1 MCLILAGALS
11 LELVASAGAEAG
23 VSFETT
29 DYESTDAVSEETE
42 SEQAEIL
49 YEIISLRDEYSKRFM
64 LSDGN
69 VQIARYD
76 SAVHFLDENGE
87 WKDIDKGRLSAI
99 THNDFKY
106 NFAYDVFGNLLSTKV
121 GNIALSTNTYGANNG
136 NLTKTVYGNGCAVEF
151 EYDNLDR
158 ITAQKIDGTVAY
170 RWYYDNNGNIDRML
184 DVINNIS
191 YVYEYDLTGRLVRSY
206 STKGTSK
213 LLSTENQYD
222 DQNRIKS
229 ATYILPNNDKQR
241 YSYSYSSDNLITG
254 VSLPASSGL
263 SYSYDDL
270 NRRTLR
276 RIAGQNVTTQV
287 ETYSYYSP
295 GQYAATNL
303 VNKITYA
310 DNSTLSY
317 TYNSNN
323 NIIAVTDGNG
333 KRITYKY
340 DGMGQLIRENNPYT
354 NLTTVYSYDK
364 GGNIT
369 SVKEYAYTT
378 AAELGTVKKTNTYTY
393 GDSNWKDKL
402 TAYNG
407 KTITYD
413 KIGNP
418 LTYRDSLSFTWKN
431 GRQLASL
438 QNGSSVI
445 NYTYNADGVRIGKSG
460 SRAGTFIVS
469 GTHILR
475 EINSVATIDYLY
487 DENGSPIGLTY
498 KGTTYY
504 YRKNLQ
510 GDIINI
516 TDSTGAKVVT
526 YTYNAW
532 GKIMSMTGNMELAV
546 NNPFRYRGY
555 YYDVES
561 GLYYLNSRYYDP
573 QTGRFINAEPNVDYG
588 KFDEGAGLNGY
599 NVFAYCANNP
609 VMFKDDSG
617 EFVISISIG
626 IGSLLTWA
634 TYGIAT
640 AVGVGAGVAIGTAV
654 ADNIKKAQ
662 AFDDAID
669 QADSKIR
676 RTVKRNSKTRFW
688 EAFTNG
694 RYVSIGRGLTFNQ
707 AVNNVKKG
715 KHVFAVTKLEAE
727 SVARVAGE
735 KTGRNNKPLPNEI
748 DRGKENIKGY
758 YYHFHTYNRKGGHV
772 FYMF

>member
-1 MCLILAGALS
+1 MTITEMFYAKNQRLTTVYYDKNNSNTLDTGES
-11 LELVASAGAEAG
+11 SVAYA
-23 VSFETT
+23 
-29 DYESTDAVSEETE
+29 
-42 SEQAEIL
+42 
-49 YEIISLRDEYSKRFM
+49 YS
-64 LSDGN
+64 
-69 VQIARYD
+69 
-76 SAVHFLDENGE
+76 
-87 WKDIDKGRLSAI
+87 KGRLSAI

-222 DQNRIKS
+222 NQNRIKS
-229 ATYILPNNDKQR
+229 ATYILPNNAKQR
-241 YSYSYSSDNLITG
+241 YFYSYSSDNLITG
-254 VSLPASSGL
+254 VSLPPSSGL

-276 RIAGQNVTTQV
+276 RIAGQNVTTQA

-295 GQYAATNL
+295 GQYATTNL
-303 VNKITYA
+303 INKITYA

-317 TYNSNN
+317 IYNANN
-323 NIIAVTDGNG
+323 YITSVTDENG

-369 SVKEYAYTT
+369 SAKEYAYTT

-469 GTHILR
+469 GTQILR

-498 KGTTYY
+498 KGKTYY

-532 GKIMSMTGNMELAV
+532 GKLMSMTGNMELAV

-573 QTGRFINAEPNVDYG
+573 QTGRFVNAEPNVDYG

-727 SVARVAGE
+727 SVARVAGG

>member
-1 MCLILAGALS
+1 MSIQTVMQEIDTEYENRLS
-11 LELVASAGAEAG
+11 EIKESNTYDIIEMSGSKAEWKEVLTVYSVKVNTDTDNPQDVVTMDEGKRQLFKDIFWEMNSISSLTESKEETVVTESDDVNGNA
-23 VSFETT
+23 VRTETT
-29 DYESTDAVSEETE
+29 V
-42 SEQAEIL
+42 
-49 YEIISLRDEYSKRFM
+49 
-64 LSDGN
+64 
-69 VQIARYD
+69 
-76 SAVHFLDENGE
+76 
-87 WKDIDKGRLSAI
+87 
-99 THNDFKY
+99 
-106 NFAYDVFGNLLSTKV
+106 
-121 GNIALSTNTYGANNG
+121 
-136 NLTKTVYGNGCAVEF
+136 TKTYL
-151 EYDNLDR
+151 Y
-158 ITAQKIDGTVAY
+158 ITVTHKTTDE
-170 RWYYDNNGNIDRML
+170 ML

-229 ATYILPNNDKQR
+229 ATYILPNNAKQR
-241 YSYSYSSDNLITG
+241 YFYSYSSDNLITG

-276 RIAGQNVTTQV
+276 RIAGQNVTTQA

-295 GQYAATNL
+295 GQYVATNL

-317 TYNSNN
+317 IYNANN
-323 NIIAVTDGNG
+323 CITSVTDENG

-369 SVKEYAYTT
+369 SAKEYAYTT

-418 LTYRDSLSFTWKN
+418 MTYRDSLSFKWKN

-445 NYTYNADGVRIGKSG
+445 NYTYNTDGVRIGKSG

-469 GTHILR
+469 GTQILR

-727 SVARVAGE
+727 SVARVAGG

>member
-1 MCLILAGALS
+1 M
-11 LELVASAGAEAG
+11 
-23 VSFETT
+23 
-29 DYESTDAVSEETE
+29 
-42 SEQAEIL
+42 
-49 YEIISLRDEYSKRFM
+49 
-64 LSDGN
+64 
-69 VQIARYD
+69 
-76 SAVHFLDENGE
+76 
-87 WKDIDKGRLSAI
+87 
-99 THNDFKY
+99 
-106 NFAYDVFGNLLSTKV
+106 
-121 GNIALSTNTYGANNG
+121 
-136 NLTKTVYGNGCAVEF
+136 
-151 EYDNLDR
+151 
-158 ITAQKIDGTVAY
+158 
-170 RWYYDNNGNIDRML
+170 
-184 DVINNIS
+184 
-191 YVYEYDLTGRLVRSY
+191 
-206 STKGTSK
+206 
-213 LLSTENQYD
+213 
-222 DQNRIKS
+222 
-229 ATYILPNNDKQR
+229 
-241 YSYSYSSDNLITG
+241 
-254 VSLPASSGL
+254 PASSGL

-295 GQYAATNL
+295 GQYVATNL

-333 KRITYKY
+333 KRISYKY

-369 SVKEYAYTT
+369 SAKEYAYTT
-378 AAELGTVKKTNTYTY
+378 AAELCTVKKTNTYTY

-469 GTHILR
+469 GTQILR

-498 KGTTYY
+498 KGKTYY

-532 GKIMSMTGNMELAV
+532 GKLMSMTGNMELAV

-561 GLYYLNSRYYDP
+561 GFYYLNSRYYDP
-573 QTGRFINAEPNVDYG
+573 QTGRFINAD
-588 KFDEGAGLNGY
+588 
-599 NVFAYCANNP
+599 
-609 VMFKDDSG
+609 
-617 EFVISISIG
+617 
-626 IGSLLTWA
+626 SLLGTDGFA
-634 TYGIAT
+634 SYYNLFTYCGNNCVSNYDCNGDFSTTVYFLNNDNMGDLSILCNQASENSKNNNLYNKISSGYDFANFSSCFFPSIKLFT
-640 AVGVGAGVAIGTAV
+640 VAVENAISS
-654 ADNIKKAQ
+654 IKYV
-662 AFDDAID
+662 ID
-669 QADSKIR
+669 QFPKYSDELDKISLNIGDIR
-676 RTVKRNSKTRFW
+676 MKYKNSKYKFKLTLLFGSH
-688 EAFTNG
+688 NNQLQVQV
-694 RYVSIGRGLTFNQ
+694 YKVSWRRIKN
-707 AVNNVKKG
+707 KKG
-715 KHVFAVTKLEAE
+715 KYTLRRQSITV
-727 SVARVAGE
+727 
-735 KTGRNNKPLPNEI
+735 N
-748 DRGKENIKGY
+748 
-758 YYHFHTYNRKGGHV
+758 TYNYELLFNGSIFEIENSLKN
-772 FYMF
+772 

>member
-1 MCLILAGALS
+1 M
-11 LELVASAGAEAG
+11 
-23 VSFETT
+23 T
-29 DYESTDAVSEETE
+29 DE
-42 SEQAEIL
+42 
-49 YEIISLRDEYSKRFM
+49 
-64 LSDGN
+64 
-69 VQIARYD
+69 
-76 SAVHFLDENGE
+76 
-87 WKDIDKGRLSAI
+87 
-99 THNDFKY
+99 
-106 NFAYDVFGNLLSTKV
+106 
-121 GNIALSTNTYGANNG
+121 
-136 NLTKTVYGNGCAVEF
+136 
-151 EYDNLDR
+151 
-158 ITAQKIDGTVAY
+158 
-170 RWYYDNNGNIDRML
+170 
-184 DVINNIS
+184 
-191 YVYEYDLTGRLVRSY
+191 
-206 STKGTSK
+206 
-213 LLSTENQYD
+213 
-222 DQNRIKS
+222 
-229 ATYILPNNDKQR
+229 
-241 YSYSYSSDNLITG
+241 
-254 VSLPASSGL
+254 
-263 SYSYDDL
+263 
-270 NRRTLR
+270 
-276 RIAGQNVTTQV
+276 
-287 ETYSYYSP
+287 
-295 GQYAATNL
+295 
-303 VNKITYA
+303 
-310 DNSTLSY
+310 
-317 TYNSNN
+317 
-323 NIIAVTDGNG
+323 NG

-340 DGMGQLIRENNPYT
+340 DGMGQLIRENNPYA

-369 SVKEYAYTT
+369 SAKEYAYTT
-378 AAELGTVKKTNTYTY
+378 AAELGTVKKTYTY
-393 GDSNWKDKL
+393 EDIHWKDKL
-402 TAYNG
+402 TSYNG
-407 KTITYD
+407 EAITYD
-413 KIGNP
+413 EIGNP

-469 GTHILR
+469 GTQILR

-498 KGTTYY
+498 KGKTYY

-634 TYGIAT
+634 AYGIAT

-654 ADNIKKAQ
+654 GNNIRRSTTYV
-662 AFDDAID
+662 DTRS
-669 QADSKIR
+669 DSKAKDTTLRKKPPKPI
-676 RTVKRNSKTRFW
+676 VFPKNPNSFNPLGLTKKVFKGTK
-688 EAFTNG
+688 NG
-694 RYVSIGRGLTFNQ
+694 RFICWSAG
-707 AVNNVKKG
+707 KKTIFRWDENTNYKNG
-715 KHVFAVTKLEAE
+715 SHYHIISEKNKHYYPGDVVPEPYASLYF
-727 SVARVAGE
+727 
-735 KTGRNNKPLPNEI
+735 PL
-748 DRGKENIKGY
+748 R
-758 YYHFHTYNRKGGHV
+758 
-772 FYMF
+772 